1 LIYFKPAF
9 VHRDFLLACTENAQ
23 NPPFACRLTFVL
35 DLPECGPRHA
45 KAPAEFDAENAL
57 VGLGQLINGA
67 RPNLHRRFGCR
78 VAARMGPA
86 IGEICRR
93 HKVQ

>member
-67 RPNLHRRFGCR
+67 RP
-78 VAARMGPA
+78 
-86 IGEICRR
+86 
-93 HKVQ
+93 